1 MTTIVNLWP
10 GTGLSKHGD
19 PMFPHFCPCTRTG
32 PVLGHGG
39 ARDAL
44 ERAPPPPPPPSRAP
58 SLCPATVPLTP
69 SASLNVIVTDR
80 DTTNATPQT
89 QSEGDNALNPVEAA
103 RLLPHPG
110 TRDGTNCKAL
120 SA

>member
-1 MTTIVNLWP
+1 MGDERGGEQARVHCGNSGLTIEPPPPKDV
-10 GTGLSKHGD
+10 
-19 PMFPHFCPCTRTG
+19 
-32 PVLGHGG
+32 
-39 ARDAL
+39 L
-44 ERAPPPPPPPSRAP
+44 ERLTPIAGAPPPPPLGPPG
-58 SLCPATVPLTP
+58 TKW
-69 SASLNVIVTDR
+69 